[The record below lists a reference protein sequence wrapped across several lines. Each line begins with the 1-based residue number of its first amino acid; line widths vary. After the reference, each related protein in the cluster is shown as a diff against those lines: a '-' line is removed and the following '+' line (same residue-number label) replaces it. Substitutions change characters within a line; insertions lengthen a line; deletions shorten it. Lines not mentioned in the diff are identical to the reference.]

1 MLYRKLKIGVFFKT
15 KGACSSTTI
24 ARQLV
29 APPCVRVHC
38 MYMSICVRVRQH
50 MYKYISV
57 FIIPSHVCLPGLYGA
72 RTTSACLH
80 HIFNYVRVVL
90 FIPVIH

>member
-1 MLYRKLKIGVFFKT
+1 MLYKKLKIGVFRET

-50 MYKYISV
+50 IYIHLSIYYPFPRMFTWLV
-57 FIIPSHVCLPGLYGA
+57 RSTYNISMLTSH
-72 RTTSACLH
+72 
-80 HIFNYVRVVL
+80 IQFM
-90 FIPVIH
+90 